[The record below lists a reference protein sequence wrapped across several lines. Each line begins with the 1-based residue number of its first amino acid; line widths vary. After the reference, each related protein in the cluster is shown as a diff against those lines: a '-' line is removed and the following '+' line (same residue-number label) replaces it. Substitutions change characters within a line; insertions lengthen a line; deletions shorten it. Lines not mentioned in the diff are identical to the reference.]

1 MQLRARKW
9 DTVTCLTLALV
20 RMKFDNFRS
29 VRMINLII
37 IKEESDILFIWTF
50 SQMKLLHK
58 LHFRGM
64 PRTFIR
70 GSLLQYT
77 SIRGQRIE
85 SQKVRL

>member
-1 MQLRARKW
+1 
-9 DTVTCLTLALV
+9 
-20 RMKFDNFRS
+20 MKFDNFRS
-29 VRMINLII
+29 VRMINMII
-37 IKEESDILFIWTF
+37 VKKESDILCIWTVGQKKF
-50 SQMKLLHK
+50 LHK

-85 SQKVRL
+85 SQKVRLLIMRQVGS

>member
-1 MQLRARKW
+1 
-9 DTVTCLTLALV
+9 
-20 RMKFDNFRS
+20 MKFDNFRS

-50 SQMKLLHK
+50 SQMKLLHE

-70 GSLLQYT
+70 GSLLQHT

-85 SQKVRL
+85 SQKVRLLIMRQVGS